1 MDWTFD
7 ARTVQPQQG
16 GGAHPVGNKFPF
28 TITNVEVKATKE
40 NTGGMLNV
48 ELTSPAGSVI
58 NRYNLWNE
66 NDKAREIAQKELS
79 ALCHVT
85 GIFVIG
91 PRQGQ
96 ELLGGKGL
104 MDIGFQRGHEP
115 TAEKPAGGY
124 VEVKKVYDMAGNEPG
139 KAVQQQPQQSGVAVQ
154 SGGFNP
160 NPANQPANNPSWN
173 ANAGQA
179 ANQQVSQNAG
189 GWSQGQAATTAP
201 WKQ

>member
-28 TITNVEVKATKE
+28 TITRVEVKATSAG
-40 NTGGMLNV
+40 TSGMLDV
-48 ELTSPAGSVI
+48 ELTSPAGSII
-58 NRYNLWNE
+58 NHYNLWNE

-104 MDIGFQRGHEP
+104 MDVGFQKGHEP

-139 KAVQQQPQQSGVAVQ
+139 KAPAQQTTQQNA
-154 SGGFNP
+154 GFNST
-160 NPANQPANNPSWN
+160 PANQTVNQAANPSW
-173 ANAGQA
+173 
-179 ANQQVSQNAG
+179 SQNTQQPVNPQQAQPSVQQ
-189 GWSQGQAATTAP
+189 GWSQGNAQQTAP

>member
-28 TITNVEVKATKE
+28 TITSVEVKPTKE
-40 NTGGMLNV
+40 NNGGMLDV
-48 ELTSPAGSVI
+48 ELTSPAGSI
-58 NRYNLWNE
+58 TMHYNLWNE
-66 NDKAREIAQKELS
+66 SDKAREIAQKQLS

-104 MDIGFQRGHEP
+104 MDIGFQKGHEP

-124 VEVKKVYDMAGNEPG
+124 VELKKVYDMAGNEPG
-139 KAVQQQPQQSGVAVQ
+139 KAPAQTVQQNAGATAASTNAVAGQWNASAQQQAVQPQQTIQ
-154 SGGFNP
+154 
-160 NPANQPANNPSWN
+160 
-173 ANAGQA
+173 
-179 ANQQVSQNAG
+179 QNAG
-189 GWSQGQAATTAP
+189 GWSQGQATTTAP

>member
-28 TITNVEVKATKE
+28 TITNVEVKAAESGK
-40 NTGGMLNV
+40 GGMLNV
-48 ELTSPAGSVI
+48 ELTSPAGSI
-58 NRYNLWNE
+58 ISRYNIWNE
-66 NDKAREIAQKELS
+66 SDKAREIAQKELS

-104 MDIGFQRGHEP
+104 MDVGFQKGHEP

-124 VEVKKVYDMAGNEPG
+124 VELKKVYDMAGNEPG
-139 KAVQQQPQQSGVAVQ
+139 KTPSQQQTAPQVNN
-154 SGGFNP
+154 GGFNP
-160 NPANQPANNPSWN
+160 NPTGQPANNPSWGGPANN
-173 ANAGQA
+173 AVQPTTN
-179 ANQQVSQNAG
+179 NAG
-189 GWSQGQAATTAP
+189 GWTQGQAVAAAP

>member
-28 TITNVEVKATKE
+28 TITNVEVKPTKE

-104 MDIGFQRGHEP
+104 MDVGFQRGHEP

-139 KAVQQQPQQSGVAVQ
+139 KAVQQVQQQANPQQNAHNAVAGQWNAGAQQNTQPQ
-154 SGGFNP
+154 
-160 NPANQPANNPSWN
+160 
-173 ANAGQA
+173 
-179 ANQQVSQNAG
+179 QNAG